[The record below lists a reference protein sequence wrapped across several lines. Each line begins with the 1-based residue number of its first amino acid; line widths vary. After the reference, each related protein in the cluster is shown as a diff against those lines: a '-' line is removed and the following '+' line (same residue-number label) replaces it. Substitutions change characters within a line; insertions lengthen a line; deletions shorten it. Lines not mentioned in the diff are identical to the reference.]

1 MKHTQLK
8 TRLALC
14 TVGVILFASCSASN
28 TAPLADSP
36 KLPPGPTLPPVEQT
50 GTATTVVAW
59 DPSKE
64 ASAIP
69 TTEAPIFISPE
80 DEAAAAAVVTQL
92 FERSLRKEAP
102 ELILGN
108 LERSDEFVAAAKA
121 NPVTIKR
128 EIEVSIESVTRLN
141 DLSCVD
147 LAAQPGCIDVR
158 FYLVADGK
166 PFSRELRAHVYKKG
180 DTWVWSAY
188 SFCNMMYNLREKCL
202 IDVPKA
208 PFELRVIAGGSLVT
222 TTTLVND

>member
-1 MKHTQLK
+1 MRHTQLK

-14 TVGVILFASCSASN
+14 TVGVILFASCSANN
-28 TAPLADSP
+28 TTPLADSS
-36 KLPPGPTLPPVEQT
+36 KLPAGPTLPPVEQT
-50 GTATTVVAW
+50 GVATTVVAW

-64 ASAIP
+64 ASANP
-69 TTEAPIFISPE
+69 AVEETIFIAPE
-80 DEAAAAAVVTQL
+80 DEAAAAATVTQL
-92 FERSLRKEAP
+92 FERSVRKETP

-128 EIEVSIESVTRLN
+128 DVTVSIESVKRLS
-141 DLSCVD
+141 DFTCVD
-147 LAAQPGCIDVR
+147 LAAQPSCVAVR

-166 PFSRELRAHVYKKG
+166 PFSQKLQAHVYKKG

-208 PFELRVIAGGSLVT
+208 PYELRVIDGGTLVT
-222 TTTLVND
+222 TTILAND